1 MGSEMCIRDSNIISI
16 ESSRPEWTQ
25 EAFNS
30 YKTKFNKSIDVIWVG
45 CKPAQR
51 SKNYNI
57 SAIVEKESALL
68 LSKTKKEDLIVAL
81 DKEGSE
87 VSTEKLRLS
96 FDNWVSSSRDISFL
110 IGGPDGL
117 SRDLVRESDFC
128 WSLSDLTFP
137 HSIVPVLVIEQIF
150 RVWSITQNHPYHK

>member
-1 MGSEMCIRDSNIISI
+1 MRINIISI